1 MIIWSDTN
9 ERTTRSEN
17 AHTLFRQSKK
27 MYEIA
32 FLSVIFNEE
41 DVLYHGNCGFEALIL
56 CLWYA
61 GLLPKIVHPIE
72 REDTQWTE
80 NERNNDLAT
89 WRRAIAK
96 IRSLMFRFYI
106 SNLKIFRGL
115 VIEGEDEELQ
125 DPELEVYKAGTYPRE
140 PLADFKGREGRLI
153 DRGKHI
159 YNSLHDYDNDGSP
172 YSDYMQS
179 HWWAIAAR
187 KWKRTFVVYTYNRVT
202 CEKATVVF
210 YWDTTEEK
218 VIIYDYSGVLL
229 SPPHGALCVVP

>member
-140 PLADFKGREGRLI
+140 PLADMVINNANDITDVYGQAESTAAFASANPEESTTHTSVKKNYG
-153 DRGKHI
+153 GKVK
-159 YNSLHDYDNDGSP
+159 NSSNNHF
-172 YSDYMQS
+172 
-179 HWWAIAAR
+179 
-187 KWKRTFVVYTYNRVT
+187 T
-202 CEKATVVF
+202 
-210 YWDTTEEK
+210 
-218 VIIYDYSGVLL
+218 
-229 SPPHGALCVVP
+229 